1 MRKIIDRF
9 ILWNEWQKNCLNNPI
24 YKFMVLLGV
33 CYSPTFS
40 AFKSIKDFQLSHPDL
55 TIRFHDGEMKNDIQ
69 TNRTI
74 KLTDLEKELP

>member
-1 MRKIIDRF
+1 MKKLIAHIR
-9 ILWNEWQKNCLNNPI
+9 LWYEWQRNCLNNPI

-40 AFKSIKDFQLSHPDL
+40 QFISIKEVQLHHPDL